1 MKVNSII
8 ISELNQT
15 ELDLLNEQY
24 TRNVA
29 KIVTSEL
36 SLQEINEMIENL
48 MIT

>member
-24 TRNVA
+24 TKTVA